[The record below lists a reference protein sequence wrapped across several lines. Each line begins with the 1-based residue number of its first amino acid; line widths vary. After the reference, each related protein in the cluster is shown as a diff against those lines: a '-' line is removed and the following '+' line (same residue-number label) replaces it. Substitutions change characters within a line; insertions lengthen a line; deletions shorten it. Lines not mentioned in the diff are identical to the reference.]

1 MVLNTELDRL
11 CPVRDFVASPVNYGV
26 GCAGAGGG
34 CVVAEPEQGVHADG
48 FPVLD
53 GC

>member
-11 CPVRDFVASPVNYGV
+11 RPVRDFVASPANYGV

-34 CVVAEPEQGVHADG
+34 CVVAEQGVDADG

>member
-11 CPVRDFVASPVNYGV
+11 RPVRDFMASPVNYRV

>member
-11 CPVRDFVASPVNYGV
+11 RPVRDFVASPVNYGA
-26 GCAGAGGG
+26 GCGAGGG